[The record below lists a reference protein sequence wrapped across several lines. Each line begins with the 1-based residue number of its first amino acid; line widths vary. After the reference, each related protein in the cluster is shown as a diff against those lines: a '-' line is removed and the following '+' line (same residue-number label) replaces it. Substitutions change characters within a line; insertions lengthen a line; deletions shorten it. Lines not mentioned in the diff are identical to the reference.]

1 MSGTR
6 PNACVFAGAGTG
18 KTHGLITECLRLLGG
33 VDRDEPLAPARLCL
47 LTFTEKAAAEMRGRL
62 AARVAALAAGE
73 SSEPELSA
81 IFASAGRPFP
91 PASEWR
97 RVQARLSGAT
107 IATFHGFSAGL
118 LRRAPAGSGTPPDF
132 VLLDE
137 EESIDLLEELAERL
151 VLERLEGRDAAVEA
165 LCGELDLRGL
175 RRTGLVELLVDQ
187 ARRVRDH
194 GHSPAQLP
202 VTGVA
207 DVSRAFADSTARA
220 RSAVDD
226 ALVRAR
232 AERAECEPVLAAIG
246 DLLVGWGPD
255 TALERAAR
263 LADFRDALP
272 GRGGKNG
279 LGTAIR
285 TARDALTGGDSPLGA
300 TALMLARPH
309 EETWRGL
316 LVELSRRQRAAFDE
330 AGALDFAELL
340 IRARDVLAGDPTL
353 RSREQSR
360 IGALL
365 LDEFQDTNV
374 LQLELTFLLA
384 EARDGAP
391 RPLGPEGPRGLPLE
405 PGFLCAVGDRKQSIY
420 DFRGADVEV
429 FEELARAVEAGGGE
443 RRFLRVSRR
452 AQPELVVALNGILG
466 PVLGQTPGA
475 PWEVPFRP
483 GEDDLQPWRSQHGP
497 VACVERLVGVAE
509 EDRADERRDAEADLL
524 ARRLALLLAPD
535 SEARVPE
542 GAGSRPLRGGDVAI
556 LLRSFME
563 VTRYTDALARHH
575 VPHRVLRG
583 RGIFASPEVRDV
595 AALLGFLTDPRNPLH
610 VAACLR
616 GPAVGLSDATLVRL
630 ALPRGRLDAR
640 VLAGALPAEAMPGEP
655 ERWARFIAVARRLR
669 AGLDRRALVDVLE
682 DAWGALGTRAVLA
695 ASPHGEEQLA
705 NLEVV
710 RQLAARWDARG
721 RPDPAAFARRLVELA
736 DRDPRID
743 VEEVEDARGGPA
755 VQLLTV
761 HAAKGLEWPVVCI
774 ADLGASRPPSSGRLL
789 VDPRTG
795 LAFRPAVPWSA
806 DPHPT
811 PRSVALAEVLASRDL
826 AESRRVLYVAMTR
839 ARDRLVLSGIP
850 GRGGQRTWAGWI
862 DPVLDAPEVRPRVSR
877 LDAAACPALPPRPAT
892 ARPDVDPTQVRLAL
906 GRLEPV
912 IVSPEPSVPLEGLA
926 ALEGC
931 SRRFQLRFLE
941 GHREPELGAA
951 SGSGSSRHRDR
962 RLEAL
967 RQILAALPLTA
978 WRSGIPDD
986 ALGAAAGRVGLT
998 LAEAEALQLAR
1009 PLRRLAHALRGFTAA
1024 DFSWATG
1031 VPFQARMGTTW
1042 VQGVFDLLLSG
1053 APGDAAVCLVP
1064 GVQAEAPASVA
1075 VVLESLR
1082 SRVPEGRQLRVA
1094 LVGVDQRDERLHWV
1108 SDPTVTLAAVE
1119 ARLRSAVSLG
1129 PALADPLERHGCEA
1143 LGCGF
1148 LRRCHPPDRGL

>member
-1 MSGTR
+1 MSPTR

-18 KTHGLITECLRLLGG
+18 KTHGLITECLRLLSG

-81 IFASAGRPFP
+81 VFAAAGRPFP
-91 PASEWR
+91 PPSEWR

-107 IATFHGFSAGL
+107 IATFHGFCAGL
-118 LRRAPAGSGTPPDF
+118 LRRAPAGSGVPPDF

-137 EESIDLLEELAERL
+137 EESMDLLEELAERL
-151 VLERLEGRDAAVEA
+151 VLERLEVRDAPVEA
-165 LCGELDLRGL
+165 LCGELDLHGL

-194 GHSPAQLP
+194 GHSPTELAIAGAGD
-202 VTGVA
+202 VTL
-207 DVSRAFADSTARA
+207 AFAESTVRA
-220 RSAVDD
+220 SSAVDA
-226 ALVRAR
+226 ALARAR
-232 AERAECEPVLAAIG
+232 AERGECEPVLAAIA

-255 TALERAAR
+255 TALDRAAR
-263 LADFRDALP
+263 LADLRDALP

-279 LGTAIR
+279 LGTAVR
-285 TARDALTGGDSPLGA
+285 AARDSLTGGDSPLGA
-300 TALMLARPH
+300 AALMLARPH

-330 AGALDFAELL
+330 VGALDFAELL
-340 IRARDVLAGDPTL
+340 IRARDFLARDPVL

-429 FEELARAVEAGGGE
+429 FEELALAVESGGGE

-452 AQPELVVALNGILG
+452 AQPELVIALNGILG
-466 PVLGQTPGA
+466 PILGQTPAA

-497 VACVERLVGVAE
+497 VACVERLVAVAE
-509 EDRADERRDAEADLL
+509 EDRADKRRDAEADLL
-524 ARRLALLLAPD
+524 ARRLAHLLSPD

-542 GAGSRPLRGGDVAI
+542 GAGSRPLRGGDIAI

-563 VTRYTDALARHH
+563 VTRYTEALARHH

-616 GPAVGLSDATLVRL
+616 GPAVGLSDSTLVRL
-630 ALPRGRLDAR
+630 ALARGRLDAR
-640 VLAGALPAEAMPGEP
+640 VLAGALPPEALPGEP
-655 ERWARFIAVARRLR
+655 ERWARFIAVARSLR
-669 AGLDRRALVDVLE
+669 AGLDRRSLVDLLE
-682 DAWGALGTRAVLA
+682 DAWAALGTRTVLA

-721 RPDPAAFARRLVELA
+721 RPDAAAFARRLLELA

-774 ADLGASRPPSSGRLL
+774 ADLGASRPPSNGRLL
-789 VDPRTG
+789 VDPRNG

-811 PRSVALAEVLASRDL
+811 PRSVALAEVLASREL

-862 DPVLDAPEVRPRVSR
+862 DPVLDAPEVRPRVRR
-877 LDAAACPALPPRPAT
+877 LDDEACPALPPRAFAAP
-892 ARPDVDPTQVRLAL
+892 PGVDPAEVRLAL
-906 GRLEPV
+906 SRLEP
-912 IVSPEPSVPLEGLA
+912 ITISSEASVPLAALD

-931 SRRFQLRFLE
+931 PRRFQLRYLE
-941 GHREPELGAA
+941 GHREPGLGDAPAA
-951 SGSGSSRHRDR
+951 GSPRHRDR
-962 RLEAL
+962 RVEGL
-967 RQILAALPLTA
+967 RQLLRALPVEA
-978 WRSGIPDD
+978 WREGVPDD
-986 ALGAAAGRVGLT
+986 ALAAAAGRIGLT

-1009 PLRRLAHALRGFTAA
+1009 PLRWLARGLRAFTGEFA
-1024 DFSWATG
+1024 WATG
-1031 VPFQARMGTTW
+1031 VPFHVRLGSTS
-1042 VQGVFDLLLSG
+1042 VHGVFDLLLSG
-1053 APGDAAVCLVP
+1053 PPGDAAVCLVP
-1064 GVQAEAPASVA
+1064 GVPARAPASVG
-1075 VVLESLR
+1075 VLLEALR
-1082 SRVPEGRQLRVA
+1082 ARVPEGRQVRAA
-1094 LVGVDQRDERLHWV
+1094 LLEVDQSDDRLHWA
-1108 SDPTVTLAAVE
+1108 SEATLTPAEME
-1119 ARLRSAVSLG
+1119 ARLRAAVILG
-1129 PALADPLERHGCEA
+1129 PALADALEPRGCEA

-1148 LRRCHPPDRGL
+1148 LRRCHPSDHGL

>member
-1 MSGTR
+1 MSSTR

-33 VDRDEPLAPARLCL
+33 LDCDEPLAPARLCL

-73 SSEPELSA
+73 SSEPELTA
-81 IFASAGRPFP
+81 AFAAAGRPCP

-97 RVQARLSGAT
+97 RVQGRLSGAT
-107 IATFHGFSAGL
+107 IATFHGFCAGL

-137 EESIDLLEELAERL
+137 EESVDLLEELAERL
-151 VLERLEGRDAAVEA
+151 VLERLEARDPAVEA
-165 LCGELDLRGL
+165 LCAELDLRGM
-175 RRTGLVELLVDQ
+175 RRTGFIELLVDQ

-194 GHSPAQLP
+194 GHSPAQLAI
-202 VTGVA
+202 TAAG
-207 DVSRAFADSTARA
+207 DVGRAFAESTARA

-226 ALVRAR
+226 ALTRAR
-232 AERAECEPVLAAIG
+232 SERAECEPVLAAIA

-255 TALERAAR
+255 TALDRAAR
-263 LADFRDALP
+263 LADLRDALP

-279 LGTAIR
+279 LGTSVRA
-285 TARDALTGGDSPLGA
+285 ARDALLGGDSPLGA
-300 TALMLARPH
+300 AALSLARPH

-340 IRARDVLAGDPTL
+340 IRARDLLAADPAL
-353 RSREQSR
+353 RAREQSR

-391 RPLGPEGPRGLPLE
+391 RPLGAQGPRGLPLE

-429 FEELARAVEAGGGE
+429 FEELARAVESGGGE

-452 AQPELVVALNGILG
+452 AQPELVIALNGILG
-466 PVLGQTPGA
+466 PVLGQTPAA

-483 GEDDLQPWRSQHGP
+483 GEDDLEPWRSQHGP
-497 VACVERLVGVAE
+497 VACVERLVAVAE
-509 EDRADERRDAEADLL
+509 EDRADERRRAEADLL

-535 SEARVPE
+535 SEDRVPE
-542 GAGSRPLRGGDVAI
+542 GAGSRPLRGGDVAV

-563 VTRYTDALARHH
+563 VSWYTDALARHH

-630 ALPRGRLDAR
+630 ALARGRLDAR
-640 VLAGALPAEAMPGEP
+640 VLAGALPAEALPGEP
-655 ERWARFIAVARRLR
+655 ERWGRFIAVARRLR
-669 AGLDRRALVDVLE
+669 AGLDRRSLVDLLE
-682 DAWGALGTRAVLA
+682 DAWAALGTRAALA
-695 ASPHGEEQLA
+695 ASPHGEEQLS

-721 RPDPAAFARRLVELA
+721 RSDPAALARRLVELA

-743 VEEVEDARGGPA
+743 VEEVEDAREGPA

-774 ADLGASRPPSSGRLL
+774 ADLGAMRPPSSGRLL
-789 VDPRTG
+789 VDPRSG

-811 PRSVALAEVLASRDL
+811 PRSAALAEVLGSRDL

-839 ARDRLVLSGIP
+839 ARDRLLLSGIP

-862 DPVLDAPEVRPRVSR
+862 DPVLDSPEVRPRIRR
-877 LDAAACPALPPRPAT
+877 LDDEACPALPPRTPAERT
-892 ARPDVDPTQVRLAL
+892 DVEPAEVRLAL
-906 GRLEPV
+906 RRLEPV
-912 IVSPEPSVPLEGLA
+912 TLSPEASVPVVALDV
-926 ALEGC
+926 LEGC
-931 SRRFQLRFLE
+931 RRRFQLQFLE
-941 GHREPELGAA
+941 GHREPGLGAA
-951 SGSGSSRHRDR
+951 PASASPRHRDR
-962 RLEAL
+962 RIDALRDLLGALPVDAWRGGVPEEAL
-967 RQILAALPLTA
+967 A
-978 WRSGIPDD
+978 
-986 ALGAAAGRVGLT
+986 AAAGRVGLT

-1009 PLRRLAHALRGFTAA
+1009 PVRRLARALRAFTGE
-1024 DFSWATG
+1024 FSWATG
-1031 VPFQARMGTTW
+1031 VTFQVRLGSAS
-1042 VQGVFDLLLSG
+1042 VHGVFDVLLSG

-1064 GVQAEAPASVA
+1064 GGQARSAASVS
-1075 VVLESLR
+1075 VVLEALR
-1082 SRVPEGRQLRVA
+1082 ARAPEGRQVRATLFA
-1094 LVGVDQRDERLHWV
+1094 VDQQDERLHWASEASV
-1108 SDPTVTLAAVE
+1108 SPAELE
-1119 ARLRSAVSLG
+1119 ARLRSAVGLG
-1129 PALADPLERHGCEA
+1129 PALADVLERRRCEA

-1148 LRRCHPPDRGL
+1148 LGRCHPPERGL

>member
-1 MSGTR
+1 MNSTR

-33 VDRDEPLAPARLCL
+33 VDRDEPLPPARLCL

-73 SSEPELSA
+73 SSEPELTA
-81 IFASAGRPFP
+81 AFAAAGRPCP

-97 RVQARLSGAT
+97 RVQGRLSGAT
-107 IATFHGFSAGL
+107 IATFHGFCAGL

-137 EESIDLLEELAERL
+137 EESVDLLEELAERL
-151 VLERLEGRDAAVEA
+151 VLERLEARDPAVEA
-165 LCGELDLRGL
+165 LCGELDLRGM

-194 GHSPAQLP
+194 GHSPGQLAI
-202 VTGVA
+202 TGAA
-207 DVSRAFADSTARA
+207 DVARAFSASTARA

-226 ALVRAR
+226 ALTRAR
-232 AERAECEPVLAAIG
+232 AERAECEPVLSAIA
-246 DLLVGWGPD
+246 DLLVGWGED
-255 TALERAAR
+255 TALDRAAR
-263 LADFRDALP
+263 LADLRDALP

-279 LGTAIR
+279 LGTAVR
-285 TARDALTGGDSPLGA
+285 AARDALTGGDSPLGA
-300 TALMLARPH
+300 VALMLALPH

-316 LVELSRRQRAAFDE
+316 LVELSRRQRGAFDA

-340 IRARDVLAGDPTL
+340 IRARDLLAAEPAL
-353 RSREQSR
+353 RAREQSR

-391 RPLGPEGPRGLPLE
+391 RPLGAQGPRGLPLE

-429 FEELARAVEAGGGE
+429 FEELARAVESGGGE

-452 AQPELVVALNGILG
+452 AQPELVIALNGILG
-466 PVLGQTPGA
+466 PVLGQNPAA

-483 GEDDLQPWRSQHGP
+483 GEDDLEPWRSQHGP
-497 VACVERLVGVAE
+497 VACVERLVAVAE
-509 EDRADERRDAEADLL
+509 EDRADERRQAEANLL

-563 VTRYTDALARHH
+563 VSCYTEALARHH

-595 AALLGFLTDPRNPLH
+595 GALVGFLTDPRNPLH

-630 ALPRGRLDAR
+630 ALARGRLDAR
-640 VLAGALPAEAMPGEP
+640 VLAGALPAEALPGEG
-655 ERWARFIAVARRLR
+655 ERWGRFIAVARRLR
-669 AGLDRRALVDVLE
+669 AGLDRRSLVDLLE
-682 DAWGALGTRAVLA
+682 DAWAALGTRAALA
-695 ASPHGEEQLA
+695 ASPHGEEQLS

-710 RQLAARWDARG
+710 RQLAGRWDARG
-721 RPDPAAFARRLVELA
+721 RSDPAAFARRLVELA

-743 VEEVEDARGGPA
+743 VEEVEDAREGPA

-774 ADLGASRPPSSGRLL
+774 GDLGAMRPPSSGRLL
-789 VDPRTG
+789 VDPRSG

-806 DPHPT
+806 DAHPT
-811 PRSVALAEVLASRDL
+811 PRSAALAEVLASRDL

-850 GRGGQRTWAGWI
+850 GRGGQRTWAAWI
-862 DPVLDAPEVRPRVSR
+862 DPVLDAPEVRPRVRR
-877 LDAAACPALPPRPAT
+877 LDDAACPALPPRA
-892 ARPDVDPTQVRLAL
+892 AVERAEVDPSEVRLAL
-906 GRLEPV
+906 RRLEPV
-912 IVSPEPSVPLEGLA
+912 TLSSAASLPLLA
-926 ALEGC
+926 LDLLEGC
-931 SRRFQLRFLE
+931 RRRFQLQFLE
-941 GHREPELGAA
+941 GHREPGLGAA
-951 SGSGSSRHRDR
+951 PAFGSSRHRDR
-962 RLEAL
+962 RMDAL
-967 RQILAALPLTA
+967 RELLGALPVDA
-978 WRSGIPDD
+978 WRAGVPED
-986 ALGAAAGRVGLT
+986 ALAAAAGRVGLT

-1009 PLRRLAHALRGFTAA
+1009 PVRRLARALRAFTGE
-1024 DFSWATG
+1024 FSWATG
-1031 VPFQARMGTTW
+1031 VPFQVPLGTTS
-1042 VQGVFDLLLSG
+1042 VHGVVDVLLSG
-1053 APGDAAVCLVP
+1053 TPGDAAVCLVP
-1064 GVQAEAPASVA
+1064 GGQPRSATGVSVLLEA
-1075 VVLESLR
+1075 LR
-1082 SRVPEGRQLRVA
+1082 ARAPEGRQVRAA
-1094 LVGVDQRDERLHWV
+1094 LFGVDQQDERLHWV
-1108 SDPTVTLAAVE
+1108 SDASVSLAE
-1119 ARLRSAVSLG
+1119 LDARLRPAAGLG
-1129 PALADPLERHGCEA
+1129 PALADGLERPGCEA

-1148 LRRCHPPDRGL
+1148 LGRCHPPERGL